1 MKLILPLILLLL
13 GIGGGVGAGML
24 LIPPP
29 IEPEAAL
36 GPCGELPGAETEAA
50 HAGDGQMAADAVH
63 GDDSPVAPAGR
74 EYARINN
81 QFVVPLVSEGGVTAL
96 MVMALSVEVLIG
108 SRDLVFTHEPKLR
121 DAFLQVMFDHANIGG
136 FDGTFTSSSNMSSLR
151 NALRS
156 AARDA
161 LGEQVTDVLI
171 VEIVRQD
178 I

>member
-1 MKLILPLILLLL
+1 MKLLLPLILLLL
-13 GIGGGVGAGML
+13 GIGGGVGAGMF

-29 IEPEAAL
+29 AVPEVAS
-36 GPCGELPGAETEAA
+36 GPCGELADTDAEEGHATAEPTHGA
-50 HAGDGQMAADAVH
+50 V
-63 GDDSPVAPAGR
+63 VPAGR
-74 EYARINN
+74 EYARIAN
-81 QFVVPLVSEGGVTAL
+81 QFVVPLVSDGRVTAL
-96 MVMALSVEVLIG
+96 MVMALSVEVLTG
-108 SRDLVFTHEPKLR
+108 SQDLVFAHEPRLR

-136 FDGTFTSSSNMSSLR
+136 FDGTFTSSSNMSALR

-171 VEIVRQD
+171 IEIVRQD

>member
-1 MKLILPLILLLL
+1 MKLLLPLILLLF
-13 GIGGGVGAGML
+13 GIGGGVGAGMF

-29 IEPEAAL
+29 AEPEVAL
-36 GPCGELPGAETEAA
+36 GPCGELPADAEDGHETEVAA
-50 HAGDGQMAADAVH
+50 SDEAGA
-63 GDDSPVAPAGR
+63 APAGR

-81 QFVVPLVSEGGVTAL
+81 QFVVPLVSDGRVTAL
-96 MVMALSVEVLIG
+96 MVMALSVEVLTG
-108 SRDLVFTHEPKLR
+108 SQDLVFAHEPKLR

-136 FDGTFTSSSNMSSLR
+136 FDGAFTSSSNMSSLR

-161 LGEQVTDVLI
+161 LGDQITDVLI

>member
-1 MKLILPLILLLL
+1 MKLLLPLILLLF
-13 GIGGGVGAGML
+13 GIGGGVGAGIF

-29 IEPEAAL
+29 VEPEIAL
-36 GPCGELPGAETEAA
+36 GPCGELPGADSDVV
-50 HAGDGQMAADAVH
+50 HAEDGHQTADA
-63 GDDSPVAPAGR
+63 PVAPAGR
-74 EYARINN
+74 DYARINN
-81 QFVVPLVSEGGVTAL
+81 QFVVPLVSDGRVTAL
-96 MVMALSVEVLIG
+96 MVMALSVEVLSG
-108 SRDLVFTHEPKLR
+108 SQDLVFTHEPKLR

-136 FDGTFTSSSNMSSLR
+136 FDGTFTSSSNMNSLR

-161 LGEQVTDVLI
+161 LGSQITDVLI